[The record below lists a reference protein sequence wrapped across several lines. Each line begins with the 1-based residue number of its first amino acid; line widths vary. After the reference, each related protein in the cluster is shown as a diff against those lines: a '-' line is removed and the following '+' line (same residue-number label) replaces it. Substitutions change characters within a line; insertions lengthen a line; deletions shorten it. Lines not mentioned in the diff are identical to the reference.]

1 MASLRRRPKSKFW
14 YACITINGKQ
24 RQFSTGLEDETEAMA
39 LAISTERAAR
49 KHQDAPHQ
57 IRKALEKLAEEFTPE
72 TENNPADWILA
83 WAASRKHEVSPATFE
98 TYQNTAKEAA
108 AFFRTS
114 GIKSFAAISTATI
127 TALRNQWAATNSAVT
142 TNTKLKH
149 LHAAFAAA
157 PISTNPVTDITPLRE
172 KKTRRREFR
181 TAELEILLATLSG
194 EWKAITLL
202 GIYTGQ
208 RLNDL
213 AVLRWRQI
221 DLAARTITF
230 STSKTDTLVALPL
243 TQPVVD
249 ALADLPSSDSLNATV
264 FPQIAALTPGARS
277 NRFRYHLHACGL
289 ATSPRGAKKR
299 KSADPLPRA
308 TRRTTSELSFHSLRH
323 TSTTM
328 LKSAGVSDSIARAII
343 GHASEAISRTY
354 THLDLDTM
362 RQALD
367 KLPVLG

>member
-1 MASLRRRPKSKFW
+1 MASIRQHKNSANW
-14 YACITINGKQ
+14 YACITIDGKQ
-24 RQFSTGLEDETEAMA
+24 RQFSTGLKDPQEAMA
-39 LAISTERAAR
+39 VAVAAERAAR
-49 KHQDAPHQ
+49 KHHAPHQ
-57 IRKALEKLAEEFTPE
+57 LRKALDKLAEEFIPE
-72 TENNPADWILA
+72 EETNPADWLEA
-83 WAASRKHEVSPATFE
+83 WIISRKNKVSVSTYDSYRHTIKETAAFLRAAGISSFSAISPATIE
-98 TYQNTAKEAA
+98 SLQ
-108 AFFRTS
+108 
-114 GIKSFAAISTATI
+114 
-127 TALRNQWAATNSAVT
+127 NQWAATNSAVT

-157 PISTNPVTDITPLRE
+157 PISTNPVTEITPLRE

-343 GHASEAISRTY
+343 GHASISVSRSY